1 MKMIL
6 SIAFL
11 RLLEKSGVYKC
22 PENYLS
28 LVHRQAL
35 IISGHNGTSV
45 FSPAGKFETLCNE
58 SRLELCKGSGY

>member
-11 RLLEKSGVYKC
+11 QLLEKSGVYKC
-22 PENYLS
+22 PGNYLS

-35 IISGHNGTSV
+35 IISVTAQV
-45 FSPAGKFETLCNE
+45 FFRPRE
-58 SRLELCKGSGY
+58 SLRPCAMKAV

>member
-11 RLLEKSGVYKC
+11 QLLEKSGAYKC

-35 IISGHNGTSV
+35 IISVTAQV
-45 FSPAGKFETLCNE
+45 FFRLRE
-58 SRLELCKGSGY
+58 SLRPCAMKAV

>member
-1 MKMIL
+1 MIL

-11 RLLEKSGVYKC
+11 QLLEKSGAYKC

-35 IISGHNGTSV
+35 IISVTARV
-45 FSPAGKFETLCNE
+45 FFRPRETLCNE
-58 SRLELCKGSGY
+58 SRLELCKGSGC